1 MKKLTTTL
9 LLCAMLLSL
18 AACGN
23 EVKETTP
30 ADETTVDT
38 TAVADNTESESETEL
53 TRENTPD
60 DLPEKDFGG
69 KNFTILAE
77 ESTHGYLQVDEL
89 TGEAVDD
96 AIYNRNSKVSERFG
110 AVVNIVDGG
119 NYEAV
124 SKTVNDAV
132 VSGETTYDLVV
143 SHTIQQGINAANG
156 CYLPWN
162 NVPYVDFT
170 KPWWNSSMATD
181 LNYKGYSYLAMGDF
195 DVTAIMYSCAI
206 FYNKEL
212 GEKMGLPDMY
222 DVVREGQWT
231 KDKFAELI
239 ADAYNDLNG
248 DGTRDAE
255 DQYGFALNSK
265 EDINSFLWCF
275 GKRIY
280 ERNADGTFSNVY
292 YDEKLVN
299 MVEWL
304 YNFKYNED
312 FTYTDD
318 GWSTGYDML
327 STGNTLF
334 SCNCIDQALWM
345 RESEIDYAILPM
357 PKWDDVQE
365 NYITPIAGGVSSEG
379 VMMNTENLEM
389 VGVLTEALNAE
400 SWRTVTPAIV
410 DSALKYKGARD
421 ADSAEMI
428 ELIIATRTADFGVV
442 YGSWNSPRSALKEVI
457 DKNRST
463 DITSYYEKNKKSWD
477 ATMDSVFASFEEL
490 VEKNK

>member
-1 MKKLTTTL
+1 MKKLTTIL
-9 LLCAMLLSL
+9 LLCAMLLSM
-18 AACGN
+18 AACSN
-23 EVKETTP
+23 ETKETT
-30 ADETTVDT
+30 ANETTADT
-38 TAVADNTESESETEL
+38 TAAADNTETESETEL

-60 DLPEKDFGG
+60 DLPERNFDG
-69 KNFTILAE
+69 KTLTILAE
-77 ESTHGYLQVDEL
+77 ESTHGYLQVEEL
-89 TGEAVDD
+89 TGDVTDD
-96 AIYNRNSKVSERFG
+96 AIYSRNSKVSERFQ
-110 AVVNIVDGG
+110 AELHIVDGG

-124 SKTVNDAV
+124 SKTVNDAIV
-132 VSGETTYDLVV
+132 AGETTYDLVV
-143 SHTIQQGINAANG
+143 SHTIQQGINVANG
-156 CYLPWN
+156 SYLPWN

-170 KPWWNSSMATD
+170 KPWWNASMATD
-181 LNYKGYSYLAMGDF
+181 LSYKGYSYLAMGDF
-195 DVTAIMYSCAI
+195 DVTAIMYSCAL
-206 FYNKEL
+206 FYNKDL
-212 GEKMGLPDMY
+212 GNKLGLPNMY

-239 ADAYNDLNG
+239 ANAYSDLNG

-275 GKRIY
+275 GKKLY
-280 ERNADGTFSNVY
+280 EKNEDGTFSNVY
-292 YDEKLVN
+292 YDEKLVS

-318 GWSTGYDML
+318 GWTTGYDML
-327 STGNTLF
+327 TKGNTLF

-357 PKWDDVQE
+357 PKWDDAQE
-365 NYITPIAGGVSSEG
+365 SYITPIAGGVSSEG

-389 VGVLTEALNAE
+389 VGILTEALNAE

-410 DSALKYKGARD
+410 DSALKHKGARD
-421 ADSAEMI
+421 EDSAEMI
-428 ELIIATRTADFGVV
+428 ELILATRTADFGVV
-442 YGSWNSPRSALKEVI
+442 YGGWDSPRSALKRVI
-457 DKNRST
+457 DSNRST
-463 DITSYYEKNKKSWD
+463 DITSYYEKNKKTWD